1 MGENSILINV
11 NYCKNYFFGHYHMP
25 DFIGLFQDLLG
36 HFLAVF
42 GLFFLFFVIF
52 IIFGQF
58 LGSSGTTKVPLPVR
72 TMNFENPPDLRLVK
86 FELLEFWGNG
96 GGLQYFDVVVAEY

>member
-1 MGENSILINV
+1 
-11 NYCKNYFFGHYHMP
+11 MP

-36 HFLAVF
+36 HFLAVLVYF
-42 GLFFLFFVIF
+42 SYFLSSSS
-52 IIFGQF
+52 F

-72 TMNFENPPDLRLVK
+72 TMNFENPQDLRLVK